1 MRWHARAAA
10 CGARRWPSA
19 SHVRFRSAW
28 GGGGRGQWWAR
39 CWAARIW
46 PRRPLPC
53 VWRDPPVT
61 ERRGRA
67 GGGDAAVA
75 AVTMPHIKM
84 QWPFKATK
92 EGQLSAVAD
101 EVS

>member
-1 MRWHARAAA
+1 M
-10 CGARRWPSA
+10 
-19 SHVRFRSAW
+19 
-28 GGGGRGQWWAR
+28 
-39 CWAARIW
+39 
-46 PRRPLPC
+46 
-53 VWRDPPVT
+53 T

-67 GGGDAAVA
+67 GGGAAAVA

-101 EVS
+101 EVSGHMQHTNKRRPALH

>member
-1 MRWHARAAA
+1 M
-10 CGARRWPSA
+10 
-19 SHVRFRSAW
+19 
-28 GGGGRGQWWAR
+28 
-39 CWAARIW
+39 
-46 PRRPLPC
+46 
-53 VWRDPPVT
+53 T

-67 GGGDAAVA
+67 GGGAAAVA